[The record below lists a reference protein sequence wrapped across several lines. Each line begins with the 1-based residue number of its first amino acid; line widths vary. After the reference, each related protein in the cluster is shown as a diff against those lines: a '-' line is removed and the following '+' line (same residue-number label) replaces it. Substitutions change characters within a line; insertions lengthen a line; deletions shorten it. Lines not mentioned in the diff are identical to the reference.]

1 MSIRQAIGAAGIV
14 LAFGAGFTARGII
27 GDAAPTVQAQGNHV
41 WELRT
46 YTAAPGKWEN
56 INARFRN
63 HTLRLFA
70 KHGQSGVAYLT
81 PTEGSL
87 KGNTLIYVLQ
97 HDSRAAADKFWA
109 AFQADPEW
117 VKAKAESEAN
127 GPITSKVERLWLE
140 PTDYSQVK

>member
-1 MSIRQAIGAAGIV
+1 MSMKHALTGAGLC
-14 LAFGAGFTARGII
+14 LAFASGFLVRGMT
-27 GDAAPTVQAQGNHV
+27 GPVAPVLEAQGNHV

-63 HTLRLFA
+63 HTLRIFA
-70 KHGQSGVAYLT
+70 KHGISNVAYLT
-81 PTEGSL
+81 PSEGPL
-87 KGNTLIYVLQ
+87 KGNTLIYMLR

-117 VKAKAESEAN
+117 IKAKAESEAN
-127 GPITSKVERLWLE
+127 GPITSKVERIWLE
-140 PTDYSQVK
+140 PVDYSQVK